1 MKHDG
6 SNVRESARVCTPHSV
21 NTYPGIQRRRRSWSA
36 ALHST
41 AGTCRHHPSVCRA
54 ATSSSLPSFVCL
66 TVVWQKKACT
76 FQNGKVDSKAFFFF
90 FFFLCCFIVDKR
102 GVQTAS
108 SDKLKTQHPFI
119 LPLFCAWTQHTT
131 GYRWSNTDTCHKDE
145 S

>member
-90 FFFLCCFIVDKR
+90 FSFLVLFYCGQEGCSNSKQRQAEDAASIHSAPVLCLD
-102 GVQTAS
+102 TA
-108 SDKLKTQHPFI
+108 HYRI
-119 LPLFCAWTQHTT
+119 PLVK
-131 GYRWSNTDTCHKDE
+131 Y
-145 S
+145 